1 MKKVKTP
8 QCDLCLESLENQLH
22 FALQCGALREI
33 RSQYMTKFIAACP
46 NITQY
51 ISNQQILFL
60 AILDPF
66 SPLLP
71 EDIRGG
77 WKSSNEIYE
86 LSRNYFYDLHKKR
99 EKIIETTS
107 NKETLPENEDVT
119 DIIISVYENI

>member
-1 MKKVKTP
+1 
-8 QCDLCLESLENQLH
+8 
-22 FALQCGALREI
+22 
-33 RSQYMTKFIAACP
+33 MTKFIAACP
-46 NITQY
+46 NITKY
-51 ISNQQILFL
+51 LSNQQIIFL
-60 AILDPF
+60 AILDPY

-99 EKIIETTS
+99 EKLTESTS
-107 NKETLPENEDVT
+107 NSDSLPENEDIT